1 MKIHRRIRW
10 AAVLIFFA
18 LVFTPAAAR
27 AKCSP
32 GLVRHFGRKAVP
44 VTNPL
49 PRHHSDQV
57 SIKWFGHAYFR
68 IFSPGGTRFLTDPF
82 SFERGY
88 TIPPT
93 NPHAVTI
100 GKESTNHSGLEIV
113 GGEPLIIRG
122 LTGGGLGWAKVNRKV
137 GDVRVMSVP
146 IVQGG
151 GGDFD
156 SGIGKGASFLFET
169 AGLCVAHL
177 GDLAAPMN
185 PSQLR
190 RLGKVHV
197 ALVVLSD
204 RVSMGPAEAADFIG
218 RLSPNIAVPMHYY
231 DDPETLGVFLRKFR
245 RVRRLG
251 TSRLSVSRRTLPRP
265 TEIVVLRHD

>member
-1 MKIHRRIRW
+1 MKVRGRIIW
-10 AAVLIFFA
+10 VAVLTLTA
-18 LVFTPAAAR
+18 LVLTPAPSW
-27 AKCSP
+27 AKCSL
-32 GLVRHFGRKAVP
+32 GLVRHFERRAVL

-49 PRHHSDQV
+49 PRYPSDQV
-57 SIKWFGHAYFR
+57 SIKWFGHAFFR
-68 IFSPGGTRFLTDPF
+68 IFSPGGTRILTDPF

-88 TIPPT
+88 TIPAT

-113 GGEPLIIRG
+113 GGKPIVIRG
-122 LTGGGLGWAKVNRKV
+122 LTGGGLDWAKVNRKV

-156 SGIGKGASFLFET
+156 YGPGKGASFLFET
-169 AGLCVAHL
+169 AGLCIAHL

-204 RVSMGPAEAADFIG
+204 RVSMGPTEAADFIG
-218 RLSPNIAVPMHYY
+218 RLSPNIAIPMHYY
-231 DDPETLGVFLRKFR
+231 DDPETLGVFLKHFR
-245 RVRRLG
+245 RVRRLK
-251 TSRLSVSRRTLPRP
+251 TDRLSVSRRTLPRP
-265 TEIVVLRHD
+265 TEIIVLRHD

>member
-1 MKIHRRIRW
+1 MGRERVGR
-10 AAVLIFFA
+10 AAFYICCA
-18 LVFTPAAAR
+18 LLLAPLAAE

-32 GLVRHFGRKAVP
+32 GLVRHFGRRALP
-44 VTNPL
+44 VSYPL
-49 PRHHSDQV
+49 PRRHSDEV

-68 IFSPGGTRFLTDPF
+68 IFSPGGTRILTDPF

-100 GKESTNHSGLEIV
+100 GKESANHSGLEIV
-113 GGEPLIIRG
+113 GGKPIIIRG
-122 LTGGGLGWAKVNRKV
+122 LTGGGSGWAKVNRQV
-137 GDVRVMSVP
+137 GDVRVISVP

-151 GGDFD
+151 GGDF
-156 SGIGKGASFLFET
+156 GFGVGKGASFLFET
-169 AGLCVAHL
+169 AGLCIAHL

-218 RLSPNIAVPMHYY
+218 RLSPNIAIPMHYY
-231 DDPETLGVFLRKFR
+231 DDPETLAVFLKHFR
-245 RVRRLG
+245 RVKMPG
-251 TSRLSVSRRTLPRP
+251 TSRLQVSRRTLPRP
-265 TEIVVLRHD
+265 TEIVVLRRD